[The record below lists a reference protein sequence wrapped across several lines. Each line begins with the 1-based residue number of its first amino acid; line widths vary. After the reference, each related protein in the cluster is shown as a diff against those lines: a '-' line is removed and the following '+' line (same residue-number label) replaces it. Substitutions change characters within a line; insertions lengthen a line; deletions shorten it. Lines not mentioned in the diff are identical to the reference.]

1 MNNFKL
7 PLGLAAL
14 FILIYEIYPREA
26 HAYIDPGTGSIML
39 QVLIGILVGLLFS
52 LKMFWKKIKSF
63 FKGLFA
69 IDSNNEKKQK

>member
-7 PLGLAAL
+7 SIAVAAFFL
-14 FILIYEIYPREA
+14 VVNVIYPREV

-52 LKMFWKKIKSF
+52 LKMFWKKIKSA
-63 FKGLFA
+63 FKRLFWRG
-69 IDSNNEKKQK
+69 SNDEKGEE